1 MVEYAKTKVD
11 NVVSVSSIVTALRAD
26 LWGRICSKESH
37 DFPEIF
43 YMAQGRGNTVVN
55 GVNHTLEAGQII
67 IYAPSSVH
75 GDGTGGIAE
84 IVSFEPAAPLPEQYC
99 DRVITLTGEQ
109 RVAFRE
115 IVEQAVPLFEKR
127 IGVRGFALKS
137 HADLYML
144 QRVKNKLE
152 LFLLDLLKPAESYKA
167 DKMHTLTDYMMEN
180 VGKVL
185 TLQQISSDLGISV
198 PSLKR
203 LTQEN
208 CGKSPI
214 AYFNELKM
222 EEAKRL
228 IADSPLN
235 ITEIAQRLGFSSVH
249 HFSKTFKQKAGV
261 SPSEFKKK

>member
-1 MVEYAKTKVD
+1 MVEYTKTKVD
-11 NVVSVSSIVTALRAD
+11 NVVSVNSIVTALRAD
-26 LWGRICSKESH
+26 LRGRICGTESH

-43 YMAQGRGNTVVN
+43 YMAQGRGSTVVN

-67 IYAPSSVH
+67 IYAPGSVH
-75 GDGTGGIAE
+75 GEGTGGIAE
-84 IVSFEPAAPLPEQYC
+84 IVSFEPVTPLPEHYC
-99 DRVITLTGEQ
+99 DRVITLTGDQ
-109 RVAFRE
+109 RVVFRE

-127 IGVRGFALKS
+127 IGVRGLALKN

-152 LFLLDLLKPAESYKA
+152 LFLLDLLKPAESYQA
-167 DKMHTLTDYMMEN
+167 DKLHTLTDYLMQN
-180 VGKVL
+180 IGQVL
-185 TLQQISSDLGISV
+185 TLQQISKDLGISV

-208 CGKSPI
+208 CSKSPI

-228 IADSPLN
+228 IAESPMN
-235 ITEIAQRLGFSSVH
+235 ITEIAGRLGFSSVH
-249 HFSKTFKQKAGV
+249 HFSKTFKQKTGV
-261 SPSEFKKK
+261 SPSQFRKK